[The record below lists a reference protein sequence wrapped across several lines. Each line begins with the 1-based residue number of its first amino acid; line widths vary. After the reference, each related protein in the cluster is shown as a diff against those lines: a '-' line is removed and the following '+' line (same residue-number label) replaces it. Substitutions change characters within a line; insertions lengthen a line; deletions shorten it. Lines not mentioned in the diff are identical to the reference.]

1 MVRHPTAR
9 RTPREAAPPDDVF
22 VERVLES
29 SVWARQNARLLVI
42 SVTVLLVVVAG
53 FLYYR
58 NYRSRLR
65 DIAETQLTQIRTTL
79 LAGNPALAVSDLDNF
94 LTRFGS
100 TPTAVEARLLLAR
113 AHLENQEPL
122 KAIDV
127 VSAQARDLQAPLG
140 VQSAMLLADAYEAAV
155 QEDRAVE
162 VLLRVGSDAPFD
174 YQQRLALEAAAR
186 IRLEQ
191 GNAQAAVDLYDRIL
205 KDLPI
210 DSPDRPVYQ
219 LRRAEAAAK
228 VSATPTG

>member
-22 VERVLES
+22 VESVLEG
-29 SVWARQNARLLVI
+29 SVWAKQNARILTITVSTVLVI
-42 SVTVLLVVVAG
+42 VLG

-65 DIAETQLTQIRTTL
+65 DVAETQLTQIRTTL
-79 LAGNPALAVSDLDNF
+79 LAGNAALAINDLDTF
-94 LTRFGS
+94 LSRFGS
-100 TPTAVEARLLLAR
+100 TPTASEARVLLAR
-113 AHLENQEPL
+113 AYLENQEPQ

-127 VSAQARDLQAPLG
+127 ISSQARDLQASLG
-140 VQSAMLLADAYEAAV
+140 VQSAMLLADAYESAV

-162 VLLRVGSDAPFD
+162 VLLRVGSGAPYD
-174 YQQRLALEAAAR
+174 YQRRLALENAAR
-186 IRLEQ
+186 VRLEQ

-210 DSPDRPVYQ
+210 ESPERSLYQ

-228 VSATPTG
+228 LSAGPSS